1 MLPPDVNYFY
11 SITINQG
18 ILFIIMHYSSTNP
31 NLSIRN
37 KVSFLI
43 SHITPWI
50 LIQAYT
56 HKQKENN
63 GWSRVKTTK
72 QSQHYKDYNGIH
84 TQETMTKMKS
94 KNANLL
100 EQISS
105 VLKPEVKYSQ

>member
-11 SITINQG
+11 SITINRG
-18 ILFIIMHYSSTNP
+18 ISFIIMHYYSTNP

-50 LIQAYT
+50 VIQAYI

-63 GWSRVKTTK
+63 GWSKVKTTK

-84 TQETMTKMKS
+84 NTINNLS

-100 EQISS
+100 EQILS
-105 VLKPEVKYSQ
+105 VLKPEVKSSQ

>member
-1 MLPPDVNYFY
+1 MSTT
-11 SITINQG
+11 SIALLLIWEFCLSSYI
-18 ILFIIMHYSSTNP
+18 IL
-31 NLSIRN
+31 LLIRTF
-37 KVSFLI
+37 SFLI

-105 VLKPEVKYSQ
+105 VLKPEVKSSQ